1 MCTQGVG
8 VLIPVFEIIVREM
21 LDIYRKVYYWS
32 IINIF
37 CGVGLLF
44 AAFNAPSEFLE
55 RSFKGEISDDIIF
68 FSQSIIDVVAM
79 HQIAVGL
86 FVFVLWRLKFDN
98 ESSKKI
104 FLAYSV
110 FGGTVLLAAL
120 FNHLFRGGGPPIPIL
135 VLTVSATVL
144 GLYGSKK
151 ATD

>member
-1 MCTQGVG
+1 
-8 VLIPVFEIIVREM
+8 
-21 LDIYRKVYYWS
+21 
-32 IINIF
+32 
-37 CGVGLLF
+37 
-44 AAFNAPSEFLE
+44 
-55 RSFKGEISDDIIF
+55 
-68 FSQSIIDVVAM
+68 M

-86 FVFVLWRLKFDN
+86 FVFVLWILKFDN

-110 FGGTVLLAAL
+110 FGGTILLVAL

-135 VLTVSATVL
+135 VLIVSATAL

>member
-1 MCTQGVG
+1 MKSKY
-8 VLIPVFEIIVREM
+8 
-21 LDIYRKVYYWS
+21 IYP

-44 AAFNAPSEFLE
+44 AAFTVPSEFLE
-55 RSFKGEISDDIIF
+55 TYFKGEMSDDIIF
-68 FSQSIIDVVAM
+68 FSQGIIDVTAM

-86 FVFVLWRLKFDN
+86 FVFVLWILKFDN

-110 FGGTVLLAAL
+110 FGGTILLVAL

-135 VLTVSATVL
+135 VLIVSATAL

>member
-1 MCTQGVG
+1 MKSKY
-8 VLIPVFEIIVREM
+8 
-21 LDIYRKVYYWS
+21 IYP

-44 AAFNAPSEFLE
+44 AVFTAPSEFLE
-55 RSFKGEISDDIIF
+55 PYFKEEISDDIIF
-68 FSQSIIDVVAM
+68 FSQGIIDVTAM

-86 FVFVLWRLKFDN
+86 FVFVLWILKFDN

-110 FGGTVLLAAL
+110 FGGTILLVAL

-135 VLTVSATVL
+135 VLIVSATAL

-151 ATD
+151 GTI